1 MKRIVLTC
9 LSILLIPVA
18 WQLLSWQMAQPQ
30 LIPSFPDLVRA
41 LLRLVYTPGF
51 LVSIGTTCLR
61 ACVGL
66 LLSLAAAS
74 ITAFL
79 LNRSEGIRLLFMP
92 WLSLL
97 RSVPVISFILL
108 ALIFLNPEMIPLLI
122 AFLTMY
128 PLLTENLLKGL
139 MNRRDSWKML
149 ARQFHLN
156 AWNRLFQIN
165 YPQLKPYLFS
175 GLASAVGFGWR
186 AIIMGEVLSQCVD
199 GIGKRMKEAQ
209 VFIDVPELIAWT
221 LVAIV
226 LSWLT
231 DKLISRLSDWQP
243 SVRYRHSAVELQAV
257 SLQPNDICLTDVSYS
272 YGVHHMNIVLK
283 AGKIYAL
290 SAPSGQG
297 KTTLLQLLNGT
308 LRPISGEIS
317 CLPGQTANLF
327 QEPTLLPQL
336 TAKENIMLGGSA
348 YYDRAILEQQSLRL
362 LAAFQLEKQAEMFP
376 AALSYGQ
383 QQRVALAR
391 ALMFPAGLLLLDE
404 PFNGLD
410 VELRQLVARFL
421 VEWLQE
427 KQATVVF
434 SSHHADEIKAMNAEV
449 ITL

>member
-30 LIPSFPDLVRA
+30 LIPSFPDLIRA
-41 LLRLVYTPGF
+41 LLRLVYSPGF

-79 LNRSEGIRLLFMP
+79 LNRSEAIRFLFMP

-272 YGVHHMNIVLK
+272 YGVHHMNIILK
-283 AGKIYAL
+283 AGKIYVL

-308 LRPISGEIS
+308 LKPTGGEITG
-317 CLPGQTANLF
+317 LPQQTANLF

-336 TAKENIMLGGSA
+336 TAKENIMLGGAA

-362 LAAFQLEKQAEMFP
+362 LAAFQLEKQAEMYP

-391 ALMFPAGLLLLDE
+391 ALIFPTGLLLLDE

-421 VEWLQE
+421 VEWQQE

-434 SSHHADEIKAMNAEV
+434 SSHHVDEIKAMNAEV

>member
-231 DKLISRLSDWQP
+231 DKFISRLSDWQP
-243 SVRYRHSAVELQAV
+243 SVRYCHSAVELQAV
-257 SLQPNDICLTDVSYS
+257 SHRPNDICLTDVSYS

-308 LRPISGEIS
+308 LRPTGGEIS

-336 TAKENIMLGGSA
+336 TAKENIMLGGAA

-362 LAAFQLEKQAEMFP
+362 LAAFQLEKQAEMYP

-421 VEWLQE
+421 VEWQQE

>member
-9 LSILLIPVA
+9 LSILLIPIA

-30 LIPSFPDLVRA
+30 LIPSFPNLIRA
-41 LLRLVYTPGF
+41 LFRLVYSPGF

-257 SLQPNDICLTDVSYS
+257 SLRPNDIYLTDVSYS
-272 YGVHHMNIVLK
+272 YGVHHMNITLK

-308 LRPISGEIS
+308 LRPISGEIT
-317 CLPGQTANLF
+317 CLPGQIANLF
-327 QEPTLLPQL
+327 QKPTLLPQL
-336 TAKENIMLGGSA
+336 TAKENIMLGGAA

-362 LAAFQLEKQAEMFP
+362 LAAFQLEKQAEMYP

-421 VEWLQE
+421 VEWQQE

>member
-30 LIPSFPDLVRA
+30 LIPSFPDLIRA
-41 LLRLVYTPGF
+41 LFRLVYSPGF

-79 LNRSEGIRLLFMP
+79 LNRSEAIRFLFMP

-165 YPQLKPYLFS
+165 YPQLRSYLFS

-257 SLQPNDICLTDVSYS
+257 SLKPNDICLTDVSYS

-283 AGKIYAL
+283 AGKIYVL

-308 LRPISGEIS
+308 LRPISGEITG
-317 CLPGQTANLF
+317 LPQQTANLF

-336 TAKENIMLGGSA
+336 TAKENIMLGGAA

-362 LAAFQLEKQAEMFP
+362 LAAFQLEKQAEMYP
-376 AALSYGQ
+376 ATLSYGQ

-421 VEWLQE
+421 VEWQQE

-434 SSHHADEIKAMNAEV
+434 SSHHADEIGAMNAEV

>member
-9 LSILLIPVA
+9 LSILLIPVV

-30 LIPSFPDLVRA
+30 LIPSFPDLIRA

-79 LNRSEGIRLLFMP
+79 LNRSEAIRFLFMP

-139 MNRRDSWKML
+139 MNRRDSWKIL

-243 SVRYRHSAVELQAV
+243 SVRYRHSAVELQTV

-272 YGVHHMNIVLK
+272 YGVHHMNIILK
-283 AGKIYAL
+283 AGKIYVL

-308 LRPISGEIS
+308 LRPTGGEITG
-317 CLPGQTANLF
+317 LPQQTAYLF

-336 TAKENIMLGGSA
+336 TAKENIMLGGAA

-362 LAAFQLEKQAEMFP
+362 LAAFQLEKQAERYP

-421 VEWLQE
+421 VEWQQE

-434 SSHHADEIKAMNAEV
+434 SSHHADEIRAMNAEV

>member
-30 LIPSFPDLVRA
+30 LIPSFPDLIRA
-41 LLRLVYTPGF
+41 LLRLVYTLGF

-79 LNRSEGIRLLFMP
+79 LNRSEAIRFLFMP

-165 YPQLKPYLFS
+165 YPQLRPYLFS

-257 SLQPNDICLTDVSYS
+257 SLKPNDICLTDVSYS
-272 YGVHHMNIVLK
+272 YGVHHMNIILK
-283 AGKIYAL
+283 TGKIYAL

-308 LRPISGEIS
+308 LRPTGGEITG
-317 CLPGQTANLF
+317 LPQQTAYLF

-336 TAKENIMLGGSA
+336 TAKENIMLGGAA

-362 LAAFQLEKQAEMFP
+362 LAAFQLEKQAERYP

-421 VEWLQE
+421 VEWQQE

>member
-9 LSILLIPVA
+9 LSVLLIPVA

-30 LIPSFPDLVRA
+30 LIPSFPDLMQA
-41 LLRLVYTPGF
+41 LLRVVSSPGF
-51 LVSIGTTCLR
+51 LVSIGTTLLR

-79 LNRSEGIRLLFMP
+79 LNRSETIRLLFMP

-308 LRPISGEIS
+308 LRPISGEIT

-336 TAKENIMLGGSA
+336 TAKENIMLGGAA

-362 LAAFQLEKQAEMFP
+362 LAAFQLEKQAEMYP

-391 ALMFPAGLLLLDE
+391 ALIFPAGLLLLDE

-410 VELRQLVARFL
+410 AELRQLVARFL
-421 VEWLQE
+421 VAWQQE

>member
-30 LIPSFPDLVRA
+30 LIPSFPDLIRA
-41 LLRLVYTPGF
+41 LLRLVYSSGF

-79 LNRSEGIRLLFMP
+79 LNRSEAIRFLFMP

-139 MNRRDSWKML
+139 MNRRDSWKIL

-243 SVRYRHSAVELQAV
+243 SVRYRHSAVELQTV

-272 YGVHHMNIVLK
+272 YGVHHMNIILK
-283 AGKIYAL
+283 AGKIYVL

-336 TAKENIMLGGSA
+336 TAKENIMLGGAA

-362 LAAFQLEKQAEMFP
+362 LVAFQLEKQAEMYP

-421 VEWLQE
+421 VEWQQE

>member
-139 MNRRDSWKML
+139 MNRRDSWKIL

-336 TAKENIMLGGSA
+336 TAKENIMLGGAA

-362 LAAFQLEKQAEMFP
+362 LAAFQLEKQAEMYP

-421 VEWLQE
+421 VEWQQE

>member
-79 LNRSEGIRLLFMP
+79 LNRSEAIRFLFMP

-421 VEWLQE
+421 VEWQQE

>member
-30 LIPSFPDLVRA
+30 LIPSFPDLIRA
-41 LLRLVYTPGF
+41 LLWLVYTPGF

-79 LNRSEGIRLLFMP
+79 LNRSEAIRFLFMP

-165 YPQLKPYLFS
+165 YPQLRPYLFS

-257 SLQPNDICLTDVSYS
+257 SLKPNDICLTDVSYS
-272 YGVHHMNIVLK
+272 YGVHHMNIILK
-283 AGKIYAL
+283 TGKIYAL

-308 LRPISGEIS
+308 LRPISGEITG
-317 CLPGQTANLF
+317 LPQQTANLF

-336 TAKENIMLGGSA
+336 TAKENIMLGGAA

-362 LAAFQLEKQAEMFP
+362 LAAFQLEKQAEMYP
-376 AALSYGQ
+376 ATLSYGQ

-421 VEWLQE
+421 VEWQQE

-434 SSHHADEIKAMNAEV
+434 SSHHADEIRAMNAEV

>member
-30 LIPSFPDLVRA
+30 LIPSFPDLIRA
-41 LLRLVYTPGF
+41 LLRLVYSPGF

-79 LNRSEGIRLLFMP
+79 LNRSEAIRFLFMP

-243 SVRYRHSAVELQAV
+243 SVRYRHSAVELQTV

-272 YGVHHMNIVLK
+272 YGVHHMNIILK

-336 TAKENIMLGGSA
+336 TAKENIMLGGAA

-362 LAAFQLEKQAEMFP
+362 LTAFQLGEQADMYP

-391 ALMFPAGLLLLDE
+391 ALIFPAGLLLLDE

-421 VEWLQE
+421 VAWQQE

>member
-1 MKRIVLTC
+1 MKRTVLTC
-9 LSILLIPVA
+9 LSVLLIPVA

-30 LIPSFPDLVRA
+30 LIPSFPDLMWA
-41 LLRLVYTPGF
+41 LLRVVSSPGF
-51 LVSIGTTCLR
+51 LVSIGTTLLR
-61 ACVGL
+61 ACAGL

-79 LNRSEGIRLLFMP
+79 LNRSETIRFLFMP

-139 MNRRDSWKML
+139 MNRWDSWKML

-272 YGVHHMNIVLK
+272 YGVHHMNIDLK

-308 LRPISGEIS
+308 LKPTGGEIS

-336 TAKENIMLGGSA
+336 TAKENIMLGGAA

-362 LAAFQLEKQAEMFP
+362 LAAFQLEKQAEMYP

-391 ALMFPAGLLLLDE
+391 ALIFPAGLLLLDE

-421 VEWLQE
+421 VAWQQE

>member
-30 LIPSFPDLVRA
+30 LIPSFPDLIRA
-41 LLRLVYTPGF
+41 LLRLVYSPGF

-79 LNRSEGIRLLFMP
+79 LNRSEAIRFLFMP

-362 LAAFQLEKQAEMFP
+362 LAAFLLEKQAEMYP

-421 VEWLQE
+421 VEWQQE

>member
-30 LIPSFPDLVRA
+30 LIPSFPDLIRA
-41 LLRLVYTPGF
+41 LFRLVYSPGF

-79 LNRSEGIRLLFMP
+79 LNRSEAIRFLFMP

-165 YPQLKPYLFS
+165 YPQLRPYLFS

-257 SLQPNDICLTDVSYS
+257 SLKPNDICLRDVSYS

-283 AGKIYAL
+283 AGKIYVL

-308 LRPISGEIS
+308 LRPISGEITG
-317 CLPGQTANLF
+317 LPQQTANLF

-336 TAKENIMLGGSA
+336 TAKENIMLGGAA

-362 LAAFQLEKQAEMFP
+362 LTAFQLEKQAERYP

-421 VEWLQE
+421 VEWQQE

-434 SSHHADEIKAMNAEV
+434 SSHHADEIRAMNAEV

>member
-30 LIPSFPDLVRA
+30 LIPSFPDLIRA

-79 LNRSEGIRLLFMP
+79 LNRSEAIRFLFMP

-156 AWNRLFQIN
+156 AWNCLFQIN

-243 SVRYRHSAVELQAV
+243 FVRYRHSAVELQAV

-272 YGVHHMNIVLK
+272 YGVHHMNIILK

-308 LRPISGEIS
+308 LKPTGGEITG
-317 CLPGQTANLF
+317 LPQQTANLF

-336 TAKENIMLGGSA
+336 TAKENIMLGGAA
-348 YYDRAILEQQSLRL
+348 YYDRAILVQQSLRL

-391 ALMFPAGLLLLDE
+391 ALIFPTGLLLLDE

-421 VEWLQE
+421 VEWQQE

>member
-308 LRPISGEIS
+308 LRPTGGEIS

-362 LAAFQLEKQAEMFP
+362 LAAFQLEKQTEMYP

-421 VEWLQE
+421 VEWQQE

>member
-9 LSILLIPVA
+9 LSILLIPVF

-30 LIPSFPDLVRA
+30 LIPTFPDLIRA
-41 LLRLVYTPGF
+41 LFRLVYSPGF
-51 LVSIGTTCLR
+51 LVSIGTTLLR
-61 ACVGL
+61 ACAGL
-66 LLSLAAAS
+66 LLSLVAAS
-74 ITAFL
+74 ITAIL
-79 LNRSEGIRLLFMP
+79 LNRSEGIRFLFMP

-156 AWNRLFQIN
+156 AWNCLFQIN

-231 DKLISRLSDWQP
+231 DKFISRLSDWQP
-243 SVRYRHSAVELQAV
+243 SVRYRHSAVKLQAV

-308 LRPISGEIS
+308 LRPTGGEIS

-336 TAKENIMLGGSA
+336 TAKENIMLGGAA

-362 LAAFQLEKQAEMFP
+362 LAAFQLEKQAEMYP

-421 VEWLQE
+421 VEWQQE

>member
-30 LIPSFPDLVRA
+30 LIPSFPDLIRA

-139 MNRRDSWKML
+139 MNRRDSWKIL

-308 LRPISGEIS
+308 LRPTGGEIS

-336 TAKENIMLGGSA
+336 TAKENIMLGGAA
-348 YYDRAILEQQSLRL
+348 YCDRAILEQQSLRL
-362 LAAFQLEKQAEMFP
+362 LTAFQLEKQAEMYP

-421 VEWLQE
+421 VEWQQE

>member
-30 LIPSFPDLVRA
+30 LIPSFPDLIRA

-79 LNRSEGIRLLFMP
+79 LNWSEAIRFLFMP

-165 YPQLKPYLFS
+165 YPQLRPYLFS

-257 SLQPNDICLTDVSYS
+257 SLKPNDICLTDVSYF
-272 YGVHHMNIVLK
+272 YGVHHMNIILK
-283 AGKIYAL
+283 TGKIYAL

-308 LRPISGEIS
+308 LRPTGGEITG
-317 CLPGQTANLF
+317 LPQQTANLF

-336 TAKENIMLGGSA
+336 TAKENIMLGGAA

-362 LAAFQLEKQAEMFP
+362 LTAFQLEKQAEMYP

-421 VEWLQE
+421 VEWQQE

-434 SSHHADEIKAMNAEV
+434 SSHHADEIRAMNAEV

>member
-9 LSILLIPVA
+9 LSILLIPVV

-30 LIPSFPDLVRA
+30 LIPSFPDLIRA

-108 ALIFLNPEMIPLLI
+108 ALIFLNQEMIPLLI

-308 LRPISGEIS
+308 LRPTGGEIS

-336 TAKENIMLGGSA
+336 TAKENIMLGGAA
-348 YYDRAILEQQSLRL
+348 YYDRTILEQQSLRL
-362 LAAFQLEKQAEMFP
+362 LVAFQLEKQAEMYP

-421 VEWLQE
+421 VEWQQE

>member
-9 LSILLIPVA
+9 LSVLLIPVA

-30 LIPSFPDLVRA
+30 LIPSFPDLMQA
-41 LLRLVYTPGF
+41 LLRVVSSPGF
-51 LVSIGTTCLR
+51 LVSIGTTLLR

-79 LNRSEGIRLLFMP
+79 LNRSETIRLLFMP

-308 LRPISGEIS
+308 LRPTGGEIS

-336 TAKENIMLGGSA
+336 TAKENIMLGGAA
-348 YYDRAILEQQSLRL
+348 YCDRAILEQQSLRL
-362 LAAFQLEKQAEMFP
+362 LTAFQLEKQAEMYP

-421 VEWLQE
+421 VEWQQE

>member
-30 LIPSFPDLVRA
+30 LIPSFPDLIRA
-41 LLRLVYTPGF
+41 LFRLVYSPGF

-79 LNRSEGIRLLFMP
+79 LNRSEAIRFLFMP

-165 YPQLKPYLFS
+165 YPQLRPYLFS

-257 SLQPNDICLTDVSYS
+257 SLKPNDICLTDVSYS
-272 YGVHHMNIVLK
+272 YGVHHMNIILK
-283 AGKIYAL
+283 TGKIYAL

-308 LRPISGEIS
+308 LRPTGGEITG
-317 CLPGQTANLF
+317 LPQQTANLF

-336 TAKENIMLGGSA
+336 TAKENIMLGGAA

-362 LAAFQLEKQAEMFP
+362 LAAFQLEKQAERYP

-421 VEWLQE
+421 VEWQQE

-434 SSHHADEIKAMNAEV
+434 SSHHADEIRAMNAEV

>member
-9 LSILLIPVA
+9 LSILLIPVV

-30 LIPSFPDLVRA
+30 LIPSFPDLIRA
-41 LLRLVYTPGF
+41 LFRLVYSPGF

-139 MNRRDSWKML
+139 MNRRDSWKIL

-308 LRPISGEIS
+308 LKPTGGEITG
-317 CLPGQTANLF
+317 LPQQTANLF

-336 TAKENIMLGGSA
+336 TAKENIMLGGAA
-348 YYDRAILEQQSLRL
+348 YYDRAILEQEALRL
-362 LAAFQLEKQAEMFP
+362 LAAFQLEEQAGMYP

-421 VEWLQE
+421 VEWQQE

>member
-30 LIPSFPDLVRA
+30 LIPSFPDLIRA
-41 LLRLVYTPGF
+41 LLRLVYSPGF

-66 LLSLAAAS
+66 LLSLVAAS

-257 SLQPNDICLTDVSYS
+257 SLKPNDICLIDVSYS

-283 AGKIYAL
+283 AGKIYVL

-308 LRPISGEIS
+308 LRPISGEITG
-317 CLPGQTANLF
+317 LPQQTANLF

-336 TAKENIMLGGSA
+336 TAKENIMLGGAA

-362 LAAFQLEKQAEMFP
+362 LTAFQLEKQAEMYP

-421 VEWLQE
+421 VEWQQE

-434 SSHHADEIKAMNAEV
+434 SSHHADEIRAMNAEV

>member
-9 LSILLIPVA
+9 LSILLIPIA

-30 LIPSFPDLVRA
+30 LIPSFPNLIRA
-41 LLRLVYTPGF
+41 LFRLVYSPGF

-149 ARQFHLN
+149 ARQFNLN

-243 SVRYRHSAVELQAV
+243 SVRYRRSAVELQAV
-257 SLQPNDICLTDVSYS
+257 SLQTNDIYLTDVSYS
-272 YGVHHMNIVLK
+272 YGVHHMNIILK

-308 LRPISGEIS
+308 LRPISGEIT
-317 CLPGQTANLF
+317 CLPGQIANLF

-336 TAKENIMLGGSA
+336 TAKENIMLGGAA

-391 ALMFPAGLLLLDE
+391 ALIFPAGLLLLDE

-421 VEWLQE
+421 VKWQQE
-427 KQATVVF
+427 KQTTVVF

>member
-30 LIPSFPDLVRA
+30 LIPSFPDLIRA
-41 LLRLVYTPGF
+41 LFRLVYSPGF

-297 KTTLLQLLNGT
+297 KTTLLQLLNET
-308 LRPISGEIS
+308 LKPTGGEITG
-317 CLPGQTANLF
+317 LPLQTANLF
-327 QEPTLLPQL
+327 QEPTLFPQL
-336 TAKENIMLGGSA
+336 TAKENIMLGGAA

-362 LAAFQLEKQAEMFP
+362 LAAFQLEKQAEMYP

-421 VEWLQE
+421 VEWQQE

>member
-30 LIPSFPDLVRA
+30 LIPSFPDLIRA
-41 LLRLVYTPGF
+41 LLWLVYTPGF
-51 LVSIGTTCLR
+51 LVSIGTTLLR
-61 ACVGL
+61 ACAGL
-66 LLSLAAAS
+66 LLSLVAAS

-79 LNRSEGIRLLFMP
+79 LNRSEAIRFLFMP

-165 YPQLKPYLFS
+165 YPQLRPYLFS

-257 SLQPNDICLTDVSYS
+257 SLKPNDICLTDVSYS

-283 AGKIYAL
+283 AGKIYVL

-308 LRPISGEIS
+308 LRPISGEITG
-317 CLPGQTANLF
+317 LPQQTANLF
-327 QEPTLLPQL
+327 QEPTLFPQL
-336 TAKENIMLGGSA
+336 TAKENIMLGGAA

-362 LAAFQLEKQAEMFP
+362 LTAFQLEKQAEMYP

-421 VEWLQE
+421 VEWQQE

-434 SSHHADEIKAMNAEV
+434 SSHHADEIRAMNAEV

>member
-231 DKLISRLSDWQP
+231 DKFISRLSDWQP

-272 YGVHHMNIVLK
+272 YGVHHMNIILK
-283 AGKIYAL
+283 AGKIYVL

-308 LRPISGEIS
+308 LKPTGGEITG
-317 CLPGQTANLF
+317 LPQQTANLF

-336 TAKENIMLGGSA
+336 TAKENIMLGGAA

-362 LAAFQLEKQAEMFP
+362 LAAFQLEKQAEMYP

-421 VEWLQE
+421 VEWQQE

>member
-9 LSILLIPVA
+9 LSILLIPVT

-30 LIPSFPDLVRA
+30 LIPSFPDLIRA

-51 LVSIGTTCLR
+51 LVSMGTTCLR

-79 LNRSEGIRLLFMP
+79 LNRSEAIRFLFMP

-165 YPQLKPYLFS
+165 YPQLRPYLFS

-231 DKLISRLSDWQP
+231 DKLISCLSDWQP
-243 SVRYRHSAVELQAV
+243 SVRYRHSAVELQTV

-283 AGKIYAL
+283 AGKIYVL

-308 LRPISGEIS
+308 LRPISGEIT
-317 CLPGQTANLF
+317 CLPKQTANLF

-336 TAKENIMLGGSA
+336 TAKENIMLGGAA

-362 LAAFQLEKQAEMFP
+362 LAAFQLEKQAEMYP

-421 VEWLQE
+421 VEWQQE

>member
-9 LSILLIPVA
+9 LSVLLIPVA

-30 LIPSFPDLVRA
+30 LIPSFPDLMWA
-41 LLRLVYTPGF
+41 LLRVVSSPGF
-51 LVSIGTTCLR
+51 LVSIGTTLLR
-61 ACVGL
+61 ACAGL

-79 LNRSEGIRLLFMP
+79 LNRSETIRLLFMP

-139 MNRRDSWKML
+139 MNRRNSWKML
-149 ARQFHLN
+149 ARQFHLH
-156 AWNRLFQIN
+156 AWNRLLQID
-165 YPQLKPYLFS
+165 YPQLRPYLFS

-231 DKLISRLSDWQP
+231 DKLISRLSDWRP
-243 SVRYRHSAVELQAV
+243 SVRYRHSAVALPAV
-257 SLQPNDICLTDVSYS
+257 SLQPHDISLADVSYS

-290 SAPSGQG
+290 SAPSGRG
-297 KTTLLQLLNGT
+297 KTTLLQLLNAT
-308 LRPISGEIS
+308 LKPTAGAITG
-317 CLPGQTANLF
+317 LPQQTANLF

-348 YYDRAILEQQSLRL
+348 YYDRAILEQEALRL
-362 LAAFQLEKQAEMFP
+362 LTAFQLEEQAGMYP
-376 AALSYGQ
+376 TALSYGQ

-410 VELRQLVARFL
+410 AELRQLVARFL
-421 VEWLQE
+421 VAWQQE

-434 SSHHADEIKAMNAEV
+434 SSHHTDEIKAMNAEV
-449 ITL
+449 IAL

>member
-30 LIPSFPDLVRA
+30 LIPSFPDLIRA

-79 LNRSEGIRLLFMP
+79 LNRSEAIRFLFMP

-165 YPQLKPYLFS
+165 YPQLRPYLFS

-257 SLQPNDICLTDVSYS
+257 SLKPNDICLTDVSYS

-308 LRPISGEIS
+308 LRPTGGEITG
-317 CLPGQTANLF
+317 LPQQTANLF

-336 TAKENIMLGGSA
+336 TAKENIMLGGAA

-362 LAAFQLEKQAEMFP
+362 LAAFQLEKQAEMYP

-421 VEWLQE
+421 VEWQQE

>member
-139 MNRRDSWKML
+139 MNRRDSWKMI

-186 AIIMGEVLSQCVD
+186 AIIMGEVWSQCVD

-283 AGKIYAL
+283 AGKIYVL

-308 LRPISGEIS
+308 LRPISGEITG
-317 CLPGQTANLF
+317 LPQQTANLF

-336 TAKENIMLGGSA
+336 TAKENIMLGGAA

-362 LAAFQLEKQAEMFP
+362 LAAFQLEKQAEMYP

-421 VEWLQE
+421 VEWQQE

-434 SSHHADEIKAMNAEV
+434 SSHYADEIKAMNAEV
-449 ITL
+449 IAL

>member
-30 LIPSFPDLVRA
+30 LIPSFPDLIRA
-41 LLRLVYTPGF
+41 LLWLVYTPGF
-51 LVSIGTTCLR
+51 LVSIGTTLLR
-61 ACVGL
+61 ACAGL
-66 LLSLAAAS
+66 LLSLVAAS

-79 LNRSEGIRLLFMP
+79 LNRSEAIRFLFMP

-165 YPQLKPYLFS
+165 YPQLRPYLFS

-257 SLQPNDICLTDVSYS
+257 SLKPNDICLTDVSYS

-283 AGKIYAL
+283 AGKIYVL

-308 LRPISGEIS
+308 LRPISGEITG
-317 CLPGQTANLF
+317 LPQQTANLF

-336 TAKENIMLGGSA
+336 TAKENIMLGGAA

-362 LAAFQLEKQAEMFP
+362 LTAFQLEKQAEMYP

-421 VEWLQE
+421 VEWQQE

-434 SSHHADEIKAMNAEV
+434 SSHHADEIRAMNADV

>member
-30 LIPSFPDLVRA
+30 LIPSFPDLIRA
-41 LLRLVYTPGF
+41 LFRLVYSPGF

-79 LNRSEGIRLLFMP
+79 LNRSEAIRFLFMP

-165 YPQLKPYLFS
+165 YPQLRPYLFS

-257 SLQPNDICLTDVSYS
+257 SLKPNDICLTDVSYS
-272 YGVHHMNIVLK
+272 YGVHHMNIILK
-283 AGKIYAL
+283 TGKIYVL

-308 LRPISGEIS
+308 LRPISGEITG
-317 CLPGQTANLF
+317 LPQQTANLF

-336 TAKENIMLGGSA
+336 TAKENIMLGGAA

-362 LAAFQLEKQAEMFP
+362 LTAFQLEKQAEMYP

-410 VELRQLVARFL
+410 VELRLLVARFL
-421 VEWLQE
+421 VEWQQE

-434 SSHHADEIKAMNAEV
+434 SSHHVDEIKAMNAEV

>member
-30 LIPSFPDLVRA
+30 LIPSFPDLIRA
-41 LLRLVYTPGF
+41 LFRLVYSPGF

-79 LNRSEGIRLLFMP
+79 LNRSEGIRLLFIP

-165 YPQLKPYLFS
+165 YPQLRPYLFS

-257 SLQPNDICLTDVSYS
+257 SLKPNDICLTDVSYS

-336 TAKENIMLGGSA
+336 TAKENIMLGGAA

-362 LAAFQLEKQAEMFP
+362 LAAFQLEKQAEMYP

-383 QQRVALAR
+383 QQRVALVR

-421 VEWLQE
+421 VEWQQE

>member
-362 LAAFQLEKQAEMFP
+362 LAAFQLEKQAEMYP

-421 VEWLQE
+421 VEWQQE

>member
-30 LIPSFPDLVRA
+30 LIPSFPDLIRA
-41 LLRLVYTPGF
+41 LFRLVYTPGF

-79 LNRSEGIRLLFMP
+79 LNRSEAIRFLFMP

-139 MNRRDSWKML
+139 MNRLDSWKML

-243 SVRYRHSAVELQAV
+243 SVRYRRSAVELQTV
-257 SLQPNDICLTDVSYS
+257 SLQTNDIYLTDVSYS
-272 YGVHHMNIVLK
+272 YGVHHMNITLK

-308 LRPISGEIS
+308 LRPISGGIT

-336 TAKENIMLGGSA
+336 TAKENIMLGGAA

-362 LAAFQLEKQAEMFP
+362 LTAFQLEKQAEMYP

-421 VEWLQE
+421 VEWQQE

-434 SSHHADEIKAMNAEV
+434 SSHHVDEIKAMNAEV

>member
-30 LIPSFPDLVRA
+30 LIPSFPDLIRA
-41 LLRLVYTPGF
+41 LFRLVYSPGF

-79 LNRSEGIRLLFMP
+79 LNRSEGIRLLFIP

-257 SLQPNDICLTDVSYS
+257 SLKPNDICLTDVSYS
-272 YGVHHMNIVLK
+272 YGVHHMNIILK
-283 AGKIYAL
+283 TGKIYAL

-308 LRPISGEIS
+308 LRPTGGEITG
-317 CLPGQTANLF
+317 LPQQTANLF

-336 TAKENIMLGGSA
+336 TAKENIMLGGAA

-362 LAAFQLEKQAEMFP
+362 LTAFQLEKQAEMYP

-421 VEWLQE
+421 VEWQQE

-434 SSHHADEIKAMNAEV
+434 SSHHADEIRAMNAEV